1 MTVGFER
8 DLGRIEGKLDQIIET
23 QQGFVAR
30 YDKLDEKITEKH
42 DKLATRIGSVEN
54 RLHWYTGGVAAI
66 SAMFM
71 FMGEQIRRVFL
82 NH

>member
-1 MTVGFER
+1 MTAGFER

-30 YDKLDEKITEKH
+30 HDKLDEKITEKH

-54 RLHWYTGGVAAI
+54 KIHWYAGGMAVV
-66 SAMFM
+66 SASFV
-71 FMGEQIRRVFL
+71 FMGDQIRKTFL
-82 NH
+82 GH